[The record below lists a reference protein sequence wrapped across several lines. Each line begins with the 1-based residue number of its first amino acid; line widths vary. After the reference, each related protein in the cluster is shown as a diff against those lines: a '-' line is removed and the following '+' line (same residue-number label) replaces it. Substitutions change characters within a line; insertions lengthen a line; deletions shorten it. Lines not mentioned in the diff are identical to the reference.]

1 MYMYMAGHWTSQTA
15 RRWWLWRIYSSDQS
29 NTQPSWN
36 IHKRNE
42 PSHPAF
48 TPSCRASPHFARYS
62 FLVQQRV
69 GGCVGPDGWLH
80 TEVVCQPEDSPLP
93 STIRGKI
100 IRTAVPCCVRQLCT
114 MTHTH
119 THTYDQFLH
128 FLHVSFIFIFV
139 YLLRFCL
146 LCVLSC

>member
-100 IRTAVPCCVRQLCT
+100 IRTALCRVVYDSCAQWYA
-114 MTHTH
+114 HTC
-119 THTYDQFLH
+119 DQFLH